1 MWQERSLSDPV
12 ASVAAKALLLTAGR
26 LTLSAALT
34 LPALPQGLVI
44 CAHASGN
51 ERFSPRNRRL
61 AAALYRAQL
70 GTLSL
75 DLLTSAEQDV
85 DRDTAQYRFNVPRL
99 AARLIDAVDWS
110 RREAPLGD
118 LPLGLFG
125 VHTCAAAAL
134 VAAAERPQGV
144 AALVVC
150 DGRADLA
157 GGSLWRV
164 QAPTLML
171 VGEEDSSAL
180 ALNRQAAAELAAV
193 NAVATVPGAGLAFG
207 LPAAIDQVALLA
219 EAWYRRHLKV
229 QPSRA
234 SSH

>member
-1 MWQERSLSDPV
+1 MFDERRLSEAV
-12 ASVAAKALLLTAGR
+12 APGPAHEMLVVAGR
-26 LTLSAALT
+26 VTLAAALT
-34 LPALPQGLVI
+34 LPAQSQGLVI
-44 CAHASGN
+44 CAHASAN

-61 AAALYRAQL
+61 AAALHRAQL
-70 GTLSL
+70 ATLLL
-75 DLLTSAEQDV
+75 DLLTPAEQQV
-85 DRDTAQYRFNVPRL
+85 DRDTAQHRFNVPRL

-110 RREAPLGD
+110 RREAPLGE

-164 QAPTLML
+164 RAPTLML

-180 ALNRQAAAELAAV
+180 AINRQAAAELAAI
-193 NAVATVPGAGLAFG
+193 NAVTTVAGAGAAFG
-207 LPAAIDQVALLA
+207 LPAAIEQVATLA
-219 EAWYRRHLKV
+219 EAWYRLHLRRPLV
-229 QPSRA
+229 A
-234 SSH
+234 NSH

>member
-1 MWQERSLSDPV
+1 MIDERSVSDAV
-12 ASVAAKALLLTAGR
+12 APGAAREMLVSTGR
-26 LTLSAALT
+26 VTLAAALT

-44 CAHASGN
+44 CAHASAS

-70 GTLSL
+70 ATLLL
-75 DLLTSAEQDV
+75 DLLTPAEQNV
-85 DRDTAQYRFNVPRL
+85 DRDTAQHRFNVPRL

-110 RREAPLGD
+110 RREAPLGE

-125 VHTCAAAAL
+125 VHTGAAAAL

-180 ALNRQAAAELAAV
+180 AINRQAAAELAAI
-193 NAVATVPGAGLAFG
+193 NAVTTVAGAGTAFG
-207 LPAAIDQVALLA
+207 LPAAIDQVTMLA
-219 EAWYRRHLKV
+219 EAWYRLHLR
-229 QPSRA
+229 RA
-234 SSH
+234 GLANSH

>member
-1 MWQERSLSDPV
+1 MFDERSVFNAV
-12 ASVAAKALLLTAGR
+12 APGAAREMLVTTGR
-26 LTLSAALT
+26 VTLAAALT

-44 CAHASGN
+44 CAHASAS

-70 GTLSL
+70 ATLLL
-75 DLLTSAEQDV
+75 DLLTPAEQNV
-85 DRDTAQYRFNVPRL
+85 DRDTAQHRFNVPRL

-110 RREAPLGD
+110 RREAPLGE

-125 VHTCAAAAL
+125 VHTGAAAVL

-180 ALNRQAAAELAAV
+180 AINRQAAAELAAV
-193 NAVATVPGAGLAFG
+193 NAVTTVGGAGTAFG
-207 LPAAIDQVALLA
+207 LPAAIDQVATLA
-219 EAWYRRHLKV
+219 EAWYRLHLRRAV
-229 QPSRA
+229 VA